1 MKIRSLVFILLLLTA
16 CAPVQAAPPQGVT
29 PEPDVPVQTEPP
41 GTPWVPAEC
50 DARNV
55 SLSASALPDGY
66 IQIRAE
72 GLQPGEAVRLAYFLS
87 SGERMYA
94 SRPGKVANTNGVF
107 DWIADLEP
115 GHWLIQLTSQ
125 DGVACTTITVK

>member
-1 MKIRSLVFILLLLTA
+1 MKILSLVVILLLLTA

-41 GTPWVPAEC
+41 GTPWLPAEC

-55 SLSASALPDGY
+55 SFSALVLPDGY
-66 IQIRAE
+66 IQIQAE
-72 GLQPGEAVRLAYFLS
+72 GLQPGETVSLAYFLS

-94 SRPGKVANTNGVF
+94 SRPGKVADTNGVF
-107 DWIADLEP
+107 HWIADLES